1 MQSTFLDGHV
11 VALYAERSDTQDA
24 YLAPNPG
31 GYGAAGPDGALRLDL
46 EGTNE
51 VDGTYNADLLYFNAT
66 PDSIN
71 SGDTSTKSL
80 VVKFPEEY
88 LFELP
93 FGMDLQAHYYEA
105 DSFQPAGV
113 SVNLLNQP
121 LPPPLGSPRRK
132 DFRLRCWMV
141 VWL

>member
-31 GYGAAGPDGALRLDL
+31 GYGAAGPDGATRLDL

-51 VDGTYNADLLYFNAT
+51 VDGTYNADLLYFNAA

-93 FGMDLQAHYYEA
+93 FGMDLQAHIMKRIALTRRCIGQHSE
-105 DSFQPAGV
+105 S
-113 SVNLLNQP
+113 P
-121 LPPPLGSPRRK
+121 LPPPLGVTEK
-132 DFRLRCWMV
+132 GFQVTMLEV
-141 VWL
+141 VSN

>member
-11 VALYAERSDTQDA
+11 VALYAGSSDTQDA

-88 LFELP
+88 FSNCHLEWIFK
-93 FGMDLQAHYYEA
+93 
-105 DSFQPAGV
+105 
-113 SVNLLNQP
+113 
-121 LPPPLGSPRRK
+121 R
-132 DFRLRCWMV
+132 RLRSGQLPTCRRIC
-141 VWL
+141 